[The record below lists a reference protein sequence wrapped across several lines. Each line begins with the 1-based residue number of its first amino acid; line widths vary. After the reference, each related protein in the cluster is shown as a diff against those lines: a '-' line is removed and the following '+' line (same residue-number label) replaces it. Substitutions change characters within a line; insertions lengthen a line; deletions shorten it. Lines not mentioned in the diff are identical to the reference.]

1 MMELYGWQDNELSL
15 FSTNIDEDMDNTF
28 MFLKSNLYMG
38 GGDNKY
44 YF

>member
-1 MMELYGWQDNELSL
+1 MNSIYFLQ
-15 FSTNIDEDMDNTF
+15 TVIDEDVDNTF

>member
-1 MMELYGWQDNELSL
+1 MNYIYFLQ
-15 FSTNIDEDMDNTF
+15 TVIDDMDNIF

>member
-1 MMELYGWQDNELSL
+1 MIEIYCKIWIVYFLQ
-15 FSTNIDEDMDNTF
+15 TVDEDNTF
-28 MFLKSNLYMG
+28 MFLKSYLYMG